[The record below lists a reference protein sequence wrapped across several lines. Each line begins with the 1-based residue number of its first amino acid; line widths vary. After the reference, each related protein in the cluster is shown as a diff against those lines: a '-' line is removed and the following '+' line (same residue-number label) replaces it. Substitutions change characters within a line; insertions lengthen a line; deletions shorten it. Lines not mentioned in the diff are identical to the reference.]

1 MTSTMGQYQSALSS
15 QYLNKAFIFKISYL
29 EYHTIFMYNVSASK
43 EISKGRSWN
52 D

>member
-1 MTSTMGQYQSALSS
+1 MGQCQSALSS
-15 QYLNKAFIFKISYL
+15 QCLNKAFIFEISCL
-29 EYHTIFMYNVSASK
+29 EYHAIFTYNVSVLK